1 MNKLFGRIF
10 DLIYPPKCV
19 FCEKVLKSGD
29 ICDDCADNL
38 PYTKGDAV
46 YQRFPF
52 IAKCFSPLYYKDNV
66 REAVIRCKF
75 GGRQSYSVRFGAIM
89 SECAE
94 NNLDCG
100 GIDMVS
106 YIPLGRKRY
115 RHRGYNQSELM
126 AKHIASE
133 VCLPCVD
140 TLVKIR
146 DNPAQSSIKD
156 RAKRAQ
162 NVSGAYEVKDP
173 ASVRGKTILLVDDV
187 VTTGATLSECARMLS
202 KAGANKIYA
211 ITLARHED

>member
-1 MNKLFGRIF
+1 MNKLFVRIF

-29 ICDDCADNL
+29 FCENCAKEL

-52 IAKCFSPLYYKDNV
+52 VAKCFSPLYYKDKV

-75 GGRQSYSVRFGAIM
+75 GGRQSYSSRFAAIM

-100 GIDMVS
+100 GIDMIS
-106 YIPLGRKRY
+106 YIPLGKKRY
-115 RHRGYNQSELM
+115 RQRGYNQSELI
-126 AKHIASE
+126 ARHIAAE
-133 VCLPCVD
+133 VIVPCVD

-146 DNPAQSSIKD
+146 DNPAQSGIKD
-156 RAKRAQ
+156 RAKRAK
-162 NVSGAYEVKDP
+162 NVAGAYEVKD
-173 ASVRGKTILLVDDV
+173 AGLVRGKTILLVDDV
-187 VTTGATLSECARMLS
+187 VTTGATLSECARVLS
-202 KAGANKIYA
+202 KAGAGRIYA
-211 ITLARHED
+211 VTLARRDD